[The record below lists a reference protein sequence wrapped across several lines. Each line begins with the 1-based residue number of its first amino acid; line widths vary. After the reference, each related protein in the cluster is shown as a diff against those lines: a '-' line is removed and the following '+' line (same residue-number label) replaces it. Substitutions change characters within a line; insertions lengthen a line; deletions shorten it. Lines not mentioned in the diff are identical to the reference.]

1 MCYKLIITDKCLYLL
16 DKDIIIELVLLEH
29 TAIKMRKRPLI
40 VVLVLPVII
49 FALALTCLAFVET
62 ETTYAQLGGAN
73 TGFPT
78 TNFQNAFNNNANM
91 TTQKPTTTATANTAA
106 PPITTMTTKATITTQ
121 TTKKLQTTF
130 TELAKCLAAG
140 TCRPVIG
147 SEGDDRIQGGNGSNL
162 IIGLAGNDIIHG
174 GTGDNIIIGGPGD
187 DQLYGGGGNNIII
200 AGGQGTNQIYG
211 GKGNNILIA
220 GSGNTLLVAGHGNDK
235 LYGGSGNDV
244 LIGGPGADYFAC
256 GASGTG
262 AASTSKSVVL
272 NFNASKGD
280 DTDGNCAI
288 VLGP

>member
-1 MCYKLIITDKCLYLL
+1 MT
-16 DKDIIIELVLLEH
+16 
-29 TAIKMRKRPLI
+29 KRPLI
-40 VVLVLPVII
+40 VILIVPVTIFVLL
-49 FALALTCLAFVET
+49 LTPLAFVES
-62 ETTYAQLGGAN
+62 ETTYGQIGGA
-73 TGFPT
+73 TTSVPP
-78 TNFQNAFNNNANM
+78 TNFRNAFNKNVN
-91 TTQKPTTTATANTAA
+91 TTSQKPTTATTPNTVDAH
-106 PPITTMTTKATITTQ
+106 IDTTTSKATTPIQ
-121 TTKKLQTTF
+121 TTKNLQTTF
-130 TELAKCLAAG
+130 AELAKCLAAG
-140 TCRPVIG
+140 TCRPIVG
-147 SEGDDRIQGGNGSNL
+147 SEGDDRIQGGNGTSL

-256 GASGTG
+256 GASGTA

>member
-1 MCYKLIITDKCLYLL
+1 MHGEARSGLQL
-16 DKDIIIELVLLEH
+16 
-29 TAIKMRKRPLI
+29 KMRKRLLT
-40 VVLVLPVII
+40 VALFLPVII
-49 FALALTCLAFVET
+49 FALVFTSLAFVET

-73 TGFPT
+73 TNVPP
-78 TNFQNAFNNNANM
+78 TNFQNAFNNNANV

-106 PPITTMTTKATITTQ
+106 PPITTVTSKATVTTQ

-220 GSGNTLLVAGHGNDK
+220 GSGNTLMVAGHGNDK
-235 LYGGSGNDV
+235 LYGGAGNDV

-288 VLGP
+288 VLGQ